1 MEMIGCFL
9 TFGLV
14 AIEVIEVIVK
24 LELSTATTDGNLIL
38 KRRGH
43 N

>member
-1 MEMIGCFL
+1 MEMIGYFL

-24 LELSTATTDGNLIL
+24 LVWSSATTDGNLTL